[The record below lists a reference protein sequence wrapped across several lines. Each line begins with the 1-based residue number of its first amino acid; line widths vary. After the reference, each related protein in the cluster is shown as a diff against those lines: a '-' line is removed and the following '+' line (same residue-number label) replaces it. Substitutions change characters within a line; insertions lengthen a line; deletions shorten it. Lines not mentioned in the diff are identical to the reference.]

1 MSHKAKDCWGDDICG
16 EKWQIQQQKK
26 GDGAEKQAWD
36 FIPEV
41 WSLPSLLV
49 IPQRSQRAL
58 HLEVSE
64 SVLQPTPPRQMFS
77 WGRGGGCFSP
87 SDQRLCLLPGECRAR
102 REREGKK
109 TVNERWDPV
118 FVTDT
123 IQNYANVRSID
134 RTSLSSDILHIFS
147 RPASPPS
154 LCILFEVN
162 PVLFVPHAACSCCRL
177 FYKSI
182 ARLTSLVFYQ
192 FLCRM
197 SLCRVPALQ
206 RETRYSIHGIMGG
219 RSSKRY
225 HSGVIFIGRYQTAIY
240 LSHIQYIDLYA
251 DKTQR

>member
-1 MSHKAKDCWGDDICG
+1 MRK
-16 EKWQIQQQKK
+16 
-26 GDGAEKQAWD
+26 KQAWD

-102 REREGKK
+102 RGEGKK
-109 TVNERWDPV
+109 MVNERCDAVLSQTQSKTTQTWGLLIEPLSPQ
-118 FVTDT
+118 
-123 IQNYANVRSID
+123 ISY
-134 RTSLSSDILHIFS
+134 TSL
-147 RPASPPS
+147 AGPPPPPP

-251 DKTQR
+251 DKTQRWMEQWGSVWWSVRERFPVNRAILTLLIK